1 MKKFFVILAAVMMI
15 GAFATTAMA
24 VDWNFYGQA
33 RLATFYKTLSK
44 ENPSNPMPSSYDDS
58 DTQWALQSNSRL
70 GANVD
75 AGDIKGRIEVGF
87 PPSGGD
93 IYNRLIYGDWNFG
106 SGYLRVGRF
115 YTPGSWF
122 YSNMVYGSDD
132 DLFTYGGQYTG
143 RQDGIELGMAGFKV
157 ALLTPNTATITGNPY
172 TTDTD
177 IVLPKIELAYKFSTD
192 MFFIDVAG
200 GYNAYDVVNAT
211 DQSKGITSYFA
222 ALGGG
227 ANFGPAYV
235 KASVSY
241 YLNGAVYGNIWA
253 GNDAT
258 KWDATK
264 ADAADTTSFG
274 GQLVVGFKAS
284 DMITVE
290 GGFSGVMHEIDVTN
304 AKEEN
309 TIYCFYVQAPI
320 TIADGFVITPEIGM
334 RDLGEIETKTPGA
347 TTKSDQG
354 TETWFGAKWQIN
366 F

>member
-1 MKKFFVILAAVMMI
+1 MKKFFIIFAAVLMV

-33 RLATFYKTLSK
+33 RLQTYYKTLSK
-44 ENPSNPMPSSYDDS
+44 ENPSNPMPTNYDDS
-58 DTQWALQSNSRL
+58 DTVWSIQGNSRL

-75 AGDIKGRIEVGF
+75 AGDIKGRFEFGI
-87 PPSGGD
+87 PTAGGSV
-93 IYNRLIYGDWNFG
+93 YSRLIYGDWNFG
-106 SGYLRVGRF
+106 SGVLRVGRF

-143 RQDGIELGMAGFKV
+143 RQEGLQLAFGGFKI
-157 ALLTPNTATITGNPY
+157 ALLNPNTTAVSGSTY

-177 IVLPKIELAYKFSTD
+177 TVLPKIELAYKFSSD
-192 MFFIDVAG
+192 MFFVDVAG
-200 GYNAYDVVNAT
+200 GYNAYDAVNAT
-211 DQSKGITSYFA
+211 DQTKGVTSYFA

-235 KASVSY
+235 KAALSY
-241 YLNGAVYGNIWA
+241 YMNGAIYGNIWA

-264 ADAADTTSFG
+264 GDAADTTSLG

-284 DMITVE
+284 DMITIE
-290 GGFSGVMHEIDVTN
+290 GGFGGIMHEIDVTN

-309 TIYCFYVQAPI
+309 TIYAFYIQAPI
-320 TIADGFVITPEIGM
+320 TVADGFVITPEIGM
-334 RDLGEIETKTPGA
+334 RDLGEIEVKAPASTTKT
-347 TTKSDQG
+347 DQG
-354 TETWFGAKWQIN
+354 TETWFGAK
-366 F
+366 